1 MGGQDL
7 LAVAIDGP
15 VASGKTMVGRLVAE
29 RMGYRFLDTGMM
41 YRALTWAAIERGMSL
56 EDEDALERL
65 ARNLT
70 MRLAPDVDGDRL
82 TVDGEDVTG
91 HLRDPRL
98 EPGVSRV
105 AKVSGVRRE
114 LVKAQREIAAEGS
127 IVMAGRDIGT
137 IVLPGAPL
145 KVFLTA
151 PVDVRARRR
160 YDELQEQGK
169 PRPYDRV
176 LDDLRQRDKI
186 DSERADSPLRAAEDA
201 LVIDTEDT
209 TVQQTADTITDVLES
224 G

>member
-1 MGGQDL
+1 MGGQGL
-7 LAVAIDGP
+7 FAVAIDGP
-15 VASGKTMVGRLVAE
+15 VASGKTIVGRLVAE
-29 RMGYRFLDTGMM
+29 RMGYRFLDTGLM

-65 ARNLT
+65 ARDLT

-82 TVDGEDVTG
+82 TVDGEDVTS

-98 EPGVSRV
+98 EPGVSLV

-114 LVKAQREIAAEGS
+114 LVRAQREIAAEGS

-137 IVLPGAPL
+137 IVLPGARL

-169 PRPYDRV
+169 PRPYDLV
-176 LDDLRQRDKI
+176 LDDLRQRDKM

-201 LVIDTEDT
+201 LVIDTDDT
-209 TVQQTADTITDVLES
+209 TVQQTADTITDVLET